1 MTKYKCNSCKY
12 EKEVSNLS
20 IQVIDNKVVC
30 LETICKCGEDM
41 DDTEED
47 EGMPNIIRNESS
59 AGKIML
65 KRMKRK

>member
-20 IQVIDNKVVC
+20 IKVIDGKVVC
-30 LETICKCGEDM
+30 PETLCKCGEEM
-41 DDTEED
+41 EDTEGD
-47 EGMPNIIRNESS
+47 NGMPNIIRNESS

-65 KRMKRK
+65 KRMRRK